1 MKKTITFLCAGL
13 LTLGLSAQNFGVG
26 LDYMMLSGTM
36 IENEAGE
43 AVKNSDGEDVSASS
57 AVLNLNY
64 AYAINDDMSAVVS
77 AGYGM
82 GFGLV
87 PMKASLSYG
96 FSTSISANIGM
107 GIYMIS
113 DDGYNPTGVEGEEG
127 SANEAGFSAGIAY
140 HMNDIGI
147 GLGYEMI
154 KSDGEISLNSFTIGL
169 SYSFGGGSGDSATD
183 SAPSGK

>member
-13 LTLGLSAQNFGVG
+13 LTLGLSAQNFGLG

-64 AYAINDDMSAVVS
+64 AYAINEDMSAVVS

-87 PMKASLSYG
+87 PMKASLQR
-96 FSTSISANIGM
+96 FF
-107 GIYMIS
+107 
-113 DDGYNPTGVEGEEG
+113 GV
-127 SANEAGFSAGIAY
+127 NNLDLLI
-140 HMNDIGI
+140 
-147 GLGYEMI
+147 
-154 KSDGEISLNSFTIGL
+154 NSRCRDT
-169 SYSFGGGSGDSATD
+169 
-183 SAPSGK
+183 